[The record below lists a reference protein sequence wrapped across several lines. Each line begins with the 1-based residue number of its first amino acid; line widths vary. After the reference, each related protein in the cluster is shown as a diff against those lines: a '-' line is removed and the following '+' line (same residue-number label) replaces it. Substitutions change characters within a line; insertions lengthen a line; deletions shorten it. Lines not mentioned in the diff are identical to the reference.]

1 MSEYLCLYY
10 STEVQA
16 LRHPQTEPIYSMSST
31 PHLSLQG

>member
-16 LRHPQTEPIYSMSST
+16 LTQTETIYSISST
-31 PHLSLQG
+31 HHLSLKC